1 MYKERLSAFRR
12 VKGKKNIGLDWIRF
26 ESFEERLE
34 ILGEMSDAGRNA
46 KVGFSKYHWINWIRF
61 RKEEGKRNPLF
72 LRHYLATLYVAL
84 RTYLHGHQRRV
95 IIGLHF

>member
-12 VKGKKNIGLDWIRF
+12 VKGEKNIGLDWIRF

-46 KVGFSKYHWINWIRF
+46 KVGFSKLDQLDTVS
-61 RKEEGKRNPLF
+61 EGRGETIPYFYATIL
-72 LRHYLATLYVAL
+72 LRYM
-84 RTYLHGHQRRV
+84 
-95 IIGLHF
+95 